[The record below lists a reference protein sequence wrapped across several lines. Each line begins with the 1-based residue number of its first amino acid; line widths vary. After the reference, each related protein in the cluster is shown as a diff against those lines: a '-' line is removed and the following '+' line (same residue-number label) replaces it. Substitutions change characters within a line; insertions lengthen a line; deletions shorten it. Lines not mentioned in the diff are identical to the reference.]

1 MSNKLIEYIL
11 LHQLSLQQD
20 MEDAQNH
27 VSIEE
32 DEYYES
38 DSYYTGAI
46 DALEHILKI
55 AREFDRDYEGMVG

>member
-1 MSNKLIEYIL
+1 
-11 LHQLSLQQD
+11 